1 MLERF
6 AWKKSNLANCR
17 CPICGDSQ
25 KNKSKA
31 RGFFYQKA
39 DSYFYKC
46 HNCNHSCNLYNFLN
60 HVSSQLAKEY
70 SLERWKC
77 GKDKNKTPH
86 KEDDMFKKL
95 NSSNFGSF
103 MKKLDPDTNV
113 MVGKEER
120 LVIPFFN
127 EEGNVVAVQGRS
139 INFKDESNARKTA
152 KYITVKHDKSIDRLW
167 YGMWR
172 ANPKKRIY
180 VVEGPIDSM
189 FLQNSVA
196 MVGAGALEVLP
207 KRFKYS
213 SMTFVLDNEPR
224 NPQICSYVE
233 KLINMGK
240 EVCIWPKNISEK
252 DINDLAY
259 KMSTRK
265 IQKMINENTFSGL
278 EAKLRFETWRKV

>member
-1 MLERF
+1 MRIIPKQY
-6 AWKKSNLANCR
+6 WR
-17 CPICGDSQ
+17 
-25 KNKSKA
+25 
-31 RGFFYQKA
+31 Y
-39 DSYFYKC
+39 
-46 HNCNHSCNLYNFLN
+46 LYY
-60 HVSSQLAKEY
+60 SS
-70 SLERWKC
+70 
-77 GKDKNKTPH
+77 D
-86 KEDDMFKKL
+86 
-95 NSSNFGSF
+95 FGSF
-103 MKKLDPDTNV
+103 MKTLDPDTNI

-139 INFKDESNARKTA
+139 INFRDESNARKTA

-196 MVGAGALEVLP
+196 MVGAGALEILP
-207 KRFKYS
+207 KRFKGS

-224 NPQICSYVE
+224 NPQICLYIE

-240 EVCIWPKNISEK
+240 EVCIWPKNILEK